1 MGLELENNENEIENK
16 NELKKKPTK
25 KTKEMLEENA
35 RQIKELENEKVEL
48 NSVLSDLEK
57 EESALGEKSAL
68 KLKVRHRKFGDG
80 QVISQ
85 DGKYIE
91 VKFKDVVK
99 KFVLPGCIAD
109 KYLEVEDSEIYDYY
123 VKCNEAHKKRMETE
137 LKIKS
142 ATYAIQRHE
151 DAIEKL
157 NAKYK

>member
-1 MGLELENNENEIENK
+1 MGLELENDELETK

-25 KTKEMLEENA
+25 KTKEMLEENSK
-35 RQIKELENEKVEL
+35 QIEDLKIEQSKLNEV
-48 NSVLSDLEK
+48 
-57 EESALGEKSAL
+57 LGELDNEDKAIGTRSAL
-68 KLKVRHRKFGDG
+68 KMKVSHKKFGSG
-80 QVISQ
+80 QVVKQ

-109 KYLEVEDSEIYDYY
+109 KYLEVDDEEVYEYY
-123 VKCNEAHKKRMETE
+123 VKCNETHKKRMETE

-151 DAIEKL
+151 DAIERL
-157 NAKYK
+157 NAKLK

>member
-1 MGLELENNENEIENK
+1 MGLELENNEVETK

-35 RQIKELENEKVEL
+35 RQIEELESEKVEL

-57 EESALGEKSAL
+57 EEADLGEHSAL
-68 KLKVRHRKFGDG
+68 KMKVTHRKFGEG
-80 QVISQ
+80 KVISQ

-109 KYLEVEDSEIYDYY
+109 KYLEVEDEEVYEYY
-123 VKCNEAHKKRMETE
+123 VKCNETHKKRMDTE

>member
-1 MGLELENNENEIENK
+1 MGLELENNEIETK

-35 RQIKELENEKVEL
+35 RQIEELESEKVEL
-48 NSVLSDLEK
+48 NAVLADLEK
-57 EESALGEKSAL
+57 EEADLGEQSAL
-68 KLKVRHRKFGDG
+68 KMKVNHRKFGEG
-80 QVISQ
+80 KVISQ

-109 KYLEVEDSEIYDYY
+109 KYLEVEDEKVYEYY
-123 VKCNEAHKKRMETE
+123 KKCNETHKKRMDTE

-157 NAKYK
+157 NAKFK

>member
-1 MGLELENNENEIENK
+1 MGLELENNEVETK

-25 KTKEMLEENA
+25 KTKEMLEENT
-35 RQIKELENEKVEL
+35 RQIEELESEKVEL
-48 NSVLSDLEK
+48 SAVLADLEK
-57 EESALGEKSAL
+57 EEANLGEHSAL
-68 KLKVRHRKFGDG
+68 KMKVIHRKFGEG
-80 QVISQ
+80 KVVSQ

-91 VKFKDVVK
+91 VKFSDVVK

-109 KYLEVEDSEIYDYY
+109 KYLEVEDEKVYEYY
-123 VKCNEAHKKRMETE
+123 KKCNETHKKRMDTE

-157 NAKYK
+157 NAKFK